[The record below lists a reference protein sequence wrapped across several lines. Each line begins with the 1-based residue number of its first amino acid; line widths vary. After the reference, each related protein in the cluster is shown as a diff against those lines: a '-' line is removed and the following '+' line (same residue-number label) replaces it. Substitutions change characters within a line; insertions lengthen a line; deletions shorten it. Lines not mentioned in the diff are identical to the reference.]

1 VIDRAEAWD
10 GDAVAAARNRPA
22 GGERGDASSADSPA
36 ADDRPADAART
47 DAVLATPEQR
57 ADAQRRYRDRVDH
70 TYDVARVEAGEDAG
84 PQDAQHSQD
93 PRPRD
98 ASEEGAARDADA
110 EKPGLD
116 GEARE
121 AEEPDA
127 ADTRARD
134 ADSEASE
141 GEPREAEAPAAKGT
155 QARDAWAEALPGL
168 RAEWENHE
176 REFPERSRSAPSSQA
191 DGGWLG
197 DGDRR
202 LTPEQNTDASKACE
216 DIRTE
221 GREVILPAM
230 ERVEAADPGRR
241 LAGLEHML
249 KGEDRLNEKIADEM
263 TAKPELTISKAVDTV
278 VDSVRFT
285 FTYSPQR
292 YAEGTLSDV
301 ERLKAEGFE
310 LIKLKNLWT
319 DDQYKGINSQWRRP
333 ETGLRF
339 EVQFH
344 TPESLGA
351 KELTHG
357 AYERIRSPAP
367 PEERREMKAYQRQV
381 NALLVTPPGTADIK
395 DFPEKR

>member
-10 GDAVAAARNRPA
+10 GDAVLAARNRPA
-22 GGERGDASSADSPA
+22 GGERGATFPADSA
-36 ADDRPADAART
+36 ADDAPADGART

-70 TYDVARVEAGEDAG
+70 TYDMARIEAGEDAG
-84 PQDAQHSQD
+84 PQDAQHSQN

-98 ASEEGAARDADA
+98 AREEGAARDADA
-110 EKPGLD
+110 EPGLD

-121 AEEPDA
+121 AE
-127 ADTRARD
+127 
-134 ADSEASE
+134 
-141 GEPREAEAPAAKGT
+141 APEAKGT
-155 QARDAWAEALPGL
+155 EEARDAWAEALPGL

-249 KGEDRLNEKIADEM
+249 KGEDRLKEKIADEM
-263 TAKPELTISKAVDTV
+263 TAKPELTMSKAVDTV
-278 VDSVRFT
+278 VDAVRFT
-285 FTYSPQR
+285 FTYTPRR
-292 YAEGTLSDV
+292 YAEGTLADV
-301 ERLKAEGFE
+301 ERVKAEGFE
-310 LIKLKNLWT
+310 LVKLKNLWT

-344 TPESLGA
+344 TPESLDA
-351 KELTHG
+351 KELTHR
-357 AYERIRSPAP
+357 AYELIRSTDSPK
-367 PEERREMKAYQRQV
+367 ERREMKAYQRQV
-381 NALLVTPPGTADIK
+381 NALLVTPPGTAEIK